1 MGYITN
7 AEIERR
13 LGSTAY
19 VQLTDDAGTGIADTT
34 LVDEARLAAEGE
46 VNSYLARRVGVPVDL
61 SRFASSADAIRS
73 AAIDLAVYRLHLRRP
88 PVPADI
94 VRRRREAVA
103 WLESVAN
110 GSVML
115 ESVANTIAA
124 DGMISGPSRVMT
136 RDSLD
141 NL

>member
-13 LGSTAY
+13 LGSLAY
-19 VQLTDDAGTGIADTT
+19 VQLTDDAGAGVADTA
-34 LVDEARLAAEGE
+34 LVDEARLGAEGE

-61 SRFASSADAIRS
+61 SRYAASADAIRS
-73 AAIDLAVYRLHLRRP
+73 AAIDLAAYRLHLRRP
-88 PVPADI
+88 PAPADI

-103 WLESVAN
+103 WLESVA
-110 GSVML
+110 GGAVFL
-115 ESVANTIAA
+115 ESAAESTTA
-124 DGMISGPSRVMT
+124 DGMVSGPSRVMT

>member
-13 LGSTAY
+13 LGSPAY
-19 VQLTDDAGTGIADTT
+19 VQLTDDADTGVADAAV
-34 LVDEARLAAEGE
+34 VDEARLAAEGE
-46 VNSYLARRVGVPVDL
+46 VNSYLARRVSVPVDL
-61 SRFASSADAIRS
+61 SRYAASVDAIRS
-73 AAIDLAVYRLHLRRP
+73 AAMDLAAYRLHLRRP

-103 WLESVAN
+103 WLEGVAN

-115 ESVANTIAA
+115 ESVTDSATT
-124 DGMISGPSRVMT
+124 DGMISGPPRVMT